1 VIGGTVAAVL
11 LAAAA
16 IIRPWEGLETD
27 PYEDIVGVWTV
38 CYGQTGVEMRSY
50 TPDECDA
57 MLRESVA
64 RYADAVAKCIHR
76 PLEVHE
82 WAAVASWA
90 YNVGPA
96 SACNSTLVRQVNAGE
111 PPEVWCRQLLR
122 WDKAGGRTVRG
133 LTLRRLAEYRVC
145 IGEAEE

>member
-76 PLEVHE
+76 PLTVNQ
-82 WAAVASWA
+82 WAAVTSWA

-96 SACNSTLVRQVNAGE
+96 AACNSTLVRQINSGAPASE
-111 PPEVWCRQLLR
+111 WCAELLR
-122 WDKAGGRTVRG
+122 WNKAGGKVVRG
-133 LTLRRLAEYRVC
+133 LTNRRRAEYEVC
-145 IGEAEE
+145 VA